1 MYKFVM
7 LLITG
12 FVLSVVFTLQVK
24 AKQNQVDCVAKAIYF
39 EARGEPF
46 EGQLAVANVINNRV
60 KSSKFPNT
68 HCGVVHQAKRIDDK
82 IVKNKC
88 AFSFYC
94 DGKVEEIRD
103 KKAYKLAENI
113 AKLSMQG
120 VYVDVA
126 RKSNTF
132 SCCICQSLLV

>member
-1 MYKFVM
+1 M

-68 HCGVVHQAKRIDDK
+68 HCGVVHQAKRIDGK

-120 VYVDVA
+120 VYVDIA
-126 RKSNTF
+126 RKSNTL
-132 SCCICQSLLV
+132 SYCICQSLLV

>member
-68 HCGVVHQAKRIDDK
+68 HCGVVHQATRINGQD
-82 IVKNKC
+82 
-88 AFSFYC
+88 S
-94 DGKVEEIRD
+94 
-103 KKAYKLAENI
+103 
-113 AKLSMQG
+113 
-120 VYVDVA
+120 
-126 RKSNTF
+126 
-132 SCCICQSLLV
+132 